1 MKKQL
6 LIISTLF
13 FSMLSFSQGIV
24 FEKGTWKQVLAK
36 AKLTNKPIFVDVYT
50 TWCEPCKKMSNEVF
64 PLPEVGTEYNTN
76 YICYKI
82 DAEDGEGI
90 DLKKKYEVKSY
101 PSYLFITPN
110 GTLFSIAVGSMPV
123 DNFIEVSKTA
133 LVDLKDPKQIDMLD
147 KEYPTRKNDPAFLLS
162 YMEKRSKLR
171 RSNALLFDDYLKLL
185 PEEKRISDSIIY
197 IYNKESS
204 YLNVNSFAY
213 KNLLKNK
220 DQFFK
225 KMDINVYTFLYFGV
239 VNSTDEAVRNKN
251 EKLLI
256 NAIEALD
263 QIPTS
268 FLKKT
273 REEFFMDYYFATKE
287 FDQYFKYATIY
298 GNNQLNTGS
307 EQKNRDKICI
317 NLNNIACVA
326 FRNTLD
332 EKALQNALSWS
343 KLCLDFNPNNSV
355 YVDTYSN
362 LLYKLKRKTE
372 AIAKLEE
379 SISKV
384 SNTDDNPYLLR
395 ETLRKIKT
403 GERTW

>member
-6 LIISTLF
+6 LIISALF
-13 FSMLSFSQGIV
+13 ISMLSFSQGIV
-24 FEKGTWKQVLAK
+24 FEKGTWKQILTK
-36 AKLTNKPIFVDVYT
+36 AKQTNKPIFVDVYT
-50 TWCEPCKKMSNEVF
+50 TWCKPCKKMNDEVF
-64 PLPEVGTEYNTN
+64 PLAEVGTEYNTN

-90 DLKKKYEVKSY
+90 DIKMKYEVKSY
-101 PSYLFITPN
+101 PSYLFITPT
-110 GTLFSIAVGSMPV
+110 GALFSIAVGSMPV
-123 DNFIEVSKTA
+123 DNFIEISKTA

-147 KEYPTRKNDPAFLLS
+147 KEYPTRKNDPSFLLS

-185 PEEKRISDSIIY
+185 PEDKRVSDSIIY
-197 IYNKESS
+197 IYNKESRF
-204 YLNVNSFAY
+204 LNVNSLAF

-225 KMDINVYTFLYFGV
+225 KMDINVYTFLNFGI
-239 VNSTDEAVRNKN
+239 VNSTDEAVRNRN

-268 FLKKT
+268 YVKKT

-298 GNNQLNTGS
+298 GNNQLKAGS
-307 EQKNRDKICI
+307 EQNNRDKICV
-317 NLNNIACVA
+317 NLNNIACVI
-326 FRNTLD
+326 FRNTSD
-332 EKALQNALSWS
+332 AKVLQNALSWS
-343 KLCLDFNPNNSV
+343 KLCVDLNPNNII

-379 SISKV
+379 TIDKV
-384 SNTDDNPYLLR
+384 LITSGNPNILI
-395 ETLRKIKT
+395 ETLRRIKS
-403 GERTW
+403 GDSTW